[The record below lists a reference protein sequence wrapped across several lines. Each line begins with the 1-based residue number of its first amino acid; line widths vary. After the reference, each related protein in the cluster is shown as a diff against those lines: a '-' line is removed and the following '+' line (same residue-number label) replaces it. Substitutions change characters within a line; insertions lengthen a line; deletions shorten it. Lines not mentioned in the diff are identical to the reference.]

1 MEVGERR
8 LPERI
13 SYSPNRPLPRHK
25 NGDAQTS
32 SDLIKL
38 FPRIA

>member
-13 SYSPNRPLPRHK
+13 SNSPHRPLPRHK
-25 NGDAQTS
+25 DGDAQTS
-32 SDLIKL
+32 SDLIQL
-38 FPRIA
+38 IPRIA